1 MRLKAPLR
9 QYGLKEPLKVDV
21 FVLNRAA
28 VLLAIVE
35 GEPERE
41 AILENGGEHE
51 TDSTGS
57 GFLTSAES
65 RVRKTAA
72 GQVHPD
78 CGTNCSVRS
87 IPKRFELGTLLRSSH
102 FRWSSFSVRADRS
115 RFMRNT
121 SYSLCGCSLTS
132 MRILLKDDFVSIA
145 AIAV

>member
-57 GFLTSAES
+57 GFLTSVES

-72 GQVHPD
+72 TRSMPI
-78 CGTNCSVRS
+78 VRH
-87 IPKRFELGTLLRSSH
+87 KLLGPVNSET
-102 FRWSSFSVRADRS
+102 FRT
-115 RFMRNT
+115 RNT
-121 SYSLCGCSLTS
+121 IAFIALSLELVFSKGRPFSIYAKYQLFSLWV
-132 MRILLKDDFVSIA
+132 FA
-145 AIAV
+145 N